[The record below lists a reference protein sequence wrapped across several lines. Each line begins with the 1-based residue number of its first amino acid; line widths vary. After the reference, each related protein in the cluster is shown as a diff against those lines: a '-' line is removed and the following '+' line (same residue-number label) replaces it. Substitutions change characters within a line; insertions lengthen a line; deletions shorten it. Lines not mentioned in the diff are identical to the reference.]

1 MTTEAD
7 AAQLV
12 EARVELQVGGRP
24 RRMLVV
30 RAADIRPGA
39 PIVVALHGSNQ
50 TGEGLRRFAGGE
62 FDRFAVRDKA
72 VLLYLDGHQ
81 KHWND
86 ARVSIDF
93 ATRLE
98 GYDDVAF
105 VLAAVDWAVGRL
117 GADADRVFAV
127 GFSNGGALVIRLAH
141 EIPERFAGA
150 ATIGATV
157 PAPENFLLADARPGP
172 LRMLYINGT
181 SDPLVPYEG
190 GVASLWGLK
199 PRGLGLSAVQSAEHS
214 AMQNGIIAD
223 PIVRDLP
230 ATDRDKTTVTVT
242 DWAQDGHEPVRLI
255 TVHGGGHTVPGHAR
269 APILMGRTSHQ
280 FSAAD
285 AIAEF
290 LEIAGTP
297 ARD

>member
-1 MTTEAD
+1 MTTGAD
-7 AAQLV
+7 AALLV
-12 EARVELQVGGRP
+12 EERVELPVGEHV

-30 RAADIRPGA
+30 RSAGIRPGA

-50 TGEGLRRFAGGE
+50 TGDGLRRFAGGE
-62 FDRFAVRDKA
+62 FDRFAARDGA
-72 VLLYLDGHQ
+72 VLLYLDGYQ

-86 ARVSIDF
+86 ARTSIDF
-93 ATRLE
+93 AARLE

-105 VLAAVDWAVGRL
+105 VLAAIGWAADRL
-117 GADADRVFAV
+117 GADAERAFAV

-141 EIPERFAGA
+141 EVPGRFAGA

-214 AMQNGIIAD
+214 AVQNGIVAD
-223 PIVRDLP
+223 PVVRDLP
-230 ATDRDKTTVTVT
+230 AADRDKTTVTVT
-242 DWAQDGHEPVRLI
+242 DWALDGHQPVRLM

-285 AIAEF
+285 EIAEF
-290 LEIAGTP
+290 LEIAGT
-297 ARD
+297 RSSH